1 MRLHIFGFTIVAAVA
16 GFSLCLEAGGPVAV
30 PALRPVRV
38 ATLEPG
44 VVPTGTPLVVLTGDA
59 VRTREY
65 SQNTIYE
72 ATVAEDILDLKEHV
86 LIPKGSTVEMVVR
99 LLPYY
104 GPGGVGMTE
113 LALDIEAINIK
124 GVFYPVGTSV
134 RPPLAGGLRGAD
146 RYSAHWVGG
155 AAVAHFATYGDRI
168 NVPANALL
176 AFQIEDPIRLRDY
189 RQ

>member
-1 MRLHIFGFTIVAAVA
+1 MRLRIIGFTIVAAVA
-16 GFSLCLEAGGPVAV
+16 GFTLCLKAGSSVAV

-44 VVPTGTPLVVLTGDA
+44 VVPTGTPLVVRTGDA
-59 VRTREY
+59 VRTRQY
-65 SQNTIYE
+65 FHHTIYG
-72 ATVAEDILDLKEHV
+72 ATVAEDVLDLKGQV

-104 GPGGVGMTE
+104 GPGGVGVTE

-124 GVFYPVGTSV
+124 GVFYPVGTGV
-134 RPPLAGGLRGAD
+134 RPPLDGGLWAR

-155 AAVAHFATYGDRI
+155 AAVAHFATYGDCI

-189 RQ
+189 RR

>member
-1 MRLHIFGFTIVAAVA
+1 MRLRIIGFTIVAAVA
-16 GFSLCLEAGGPVAV
+16 GFTLCLEAGSPIAV

-44 VVPTGTPLVVLTGDA
+44 VVPTGTPLVVRTGDA
-59 VRTREY
+59 VLTREY
-65 SQNTIYE
+65 FQNTTYG
-72 ATVAEDILDLKEHV
+72 ATVAEDIFDLKGDV

-124 GVFYPVGTSV
+124 GVFYPVGTRV
-134 RPPLAGGLRGAD
+134 RQPLAGGLRMY

>member
-1 MRLHIFGFTIVAAVA
+1 MRLRIIGFTIVAAVA
-16 GFSLCLEAGGPVAV
+16 GFTLCLEAGSPIAV

-44 VVPTGTPLVVLTGDA
+44 VVPTGTPLVVRTGDA
-59 VRTREY
+59 VLTREY
-65 SQNTIYE
+65 FQNTTYG
-72 ATVAEDILDLKEHV
+72 ATVAEDIFDLKGDV

-124 GVFYPVGTSV
+124 GVFYPVGTRV
-134 RPPLAGGLRGAD
+134 RQPLAGGLRGAD

-176 AFQIEDPIRLRDY
+176 AFRIEDPIRLRND

>member
-1 MRLHIFGFTIVAAVA
+1 MRLEFLSFSVLAVA
-16 GFSLCLEAGGPVAV
+16 GFTLCLEASSSVAV
-30 PALRPVRV
+30 PALGPVRV

-44 VVPTGTPLVVLTGDA
+44 VVPTGTPIVVHTGDA
-59 VRTREY
+59 VRTRKY
-65 SQNTIYE
+65 FHNTIYG
-72 ATVAEDILDLKEHV
+72 ATVAEDVLDLKGHV

-124 GVFYPVGTSV
+124 GVVYPVETSV
-134 RPPLAGGLRGAD
+134 RPPLAGGLGAPAI
-146 RYSAHWVGG
+146 RPHWVGG

-189 RQ
+189 RR

>member
-1 MRLHIFGFTIVAAVA
+1 MKLHIIIFTFVAAVS
-16 GFSLCLEAGGPVAV
+16 GFTLCLEASSSVAV

-44 VVPTGTPLVVLTGDA
+44 VVPTGTPLVVRTGDA

-65 SQNTIYE
+65 FHNTIYG
-72 ATVAEDILDLKEHV
+72 ATVAQDVLDLEGHV

-104 GPGGVGMTE
+104 GPGGVGTTE
-113 LALDIEAINIK
+113 LALDIEAININ
-124 GVFYPVGTSV
+124 GVLYPVGTGV
-134 RPPLAGGLRGAD
+134 RPPLAGGLRAR
-146 RYSAHWVGG
+146 RYAANWVGG
-155 AAVAHFATYGDRI
+155 AAVAHFATYGDHI

-176 AFQIEDPIRLRDY
+176 AFQIEDPIRLRND
-189 RQ
+189 RR

>member
-1 MRLHIFGFTIVAAVA
+1 MRLHLLGFTIVAAVA
-16 GFSLCLEAGGPVAV
+16 GFTLRLEAGSSPAA
-30 PALRPVRV
+30 PALPPVRV

-44 VVPTGTPLVVLTGDA
+44 VVPTGTPLVVRTGDA
-59 VRTREY
+59 VRTRKY
-65 SQNTIYE
+65 FQHTIYG
-72 ATVAEDILDLKEHV
+72 AMVAEDVLDLKGHV
-86 LIPKGSTVEMVVR
+86 LIPKGSPVEMVVR

-124 GVFYPVGTSV
+124 GVFYPVGTGV
-134 RPPLAGGLRGAD
+134 RPPLDGGLWAR

-155 AAVAHFATYGDRI
+155 TAVAHFATYGARI

-176 AFQIEDPIRLRDY
+176 AFQIEDPIRLRDH
-189 RQ
+189 RW